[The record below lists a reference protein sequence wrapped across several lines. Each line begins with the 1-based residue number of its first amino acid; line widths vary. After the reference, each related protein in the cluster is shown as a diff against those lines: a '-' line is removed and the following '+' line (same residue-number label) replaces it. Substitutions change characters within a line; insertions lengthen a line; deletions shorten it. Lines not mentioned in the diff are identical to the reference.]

1 MDWQK
6 NNTIDDYN
14 MEDIMNQN
22 KFELNKIKEA
32 V

>member
-6 NNTIDDYN
+6 KNHTEIVN
-14 MEDIMNQN
+14 MEDSMNQN

>member
-22 KFELNKIKEA
+22 KFELNKI
-32 V
+32 